1 MRTST
6 QISEGVYEVAA
17 NVDDTINIPYIVAET
32 DTGLFVHAL
41 VTSVPAGKYLL
52 AYREMICL
60 RDVLRIWSRVNGVKA
75 SFGRTTF
82 EEDAALDME
91 RAETFAFANE
101 HGYDGGDPEIV
112 HAKDV
117 RGIPPSSIFPL
128 PLVLRIPNYRGFS
141 SFCLERNF

>member
-6 QISEGVYEVAA
+6 QISEGAYEVAA

-41 VTSVPAGKYLL
+41 VTSASAGKYLL

-75 SFGRTTF
+75 SFRRTTF

-91 RAETFAFANE
+91 RAEAFAFVNKY
-101 HGYDGGDPEIV
+101 GYDGGDPEIV

-117 RGIPPSSIFPL
+117 CGTPFHFPL
-128 PLVLRIPNYRGFS
+128 PLVLRIPNYRDFS
-141 SFCLERNF
+141 SFCLEKNF